1 MEKELIELLKEF
13 IGFLEMK
20 VEDEFE
26 EEVSD
31 DEFVEEPEV
40 VEDEEYAAM
49 IDAISQ
55 GG

>member
-1 MEKELIELLKEF
+1 MEKELIGLLEEF
-13 IGFLEMK
+13 IDFLKMK

-26 EEVSD
+26 EEVLE
-31 DEFVEEPEV
+31 DEFVEPEV
-40 VEDEEYAAM
+40 AEDEEYAAM